1 MNRES
6 CITNST
12 LEFMRIQITRASKLE
27 EKKNIAKRLY
37 LLTNLTIT
45 QIAELVDID
54 EKLLRKELSSIC
66 RKNSRIK
73 YKLVQEN
80 SLADT
85 LLEQIKENLL
95 TIEDKHK

>member
-12 LEFMRIQITRASKLE
+12 LEFMRIQIARTSKLE

-54 EKLLRKELSSIC
+54 EKPLRKALSSIC

-95 TIEDKHK
+95 TMEDKYK

>member
-12 LEFMRIQITRASKLE
+12 LEFMRIQIARASKLE
-27 EKKNIAKRLY
+27 EKKNIAKRLCM
-37 LLTNLTIT
+37 LTNLTIT

-54 EKLLRKELSSIC
+54 EKLLRGELSRVC

-73 YKLVQEN
+73 YKLVREN

-85 LLEQIKENLL
+85 LLEQIKENLM
-95 TIEDKHK
+95 TMEDKRK